1 MNKRVVTSL
10 LVVLAVALA
19 TFAATSAYFSS
30 NSSTTGSKFVV
41 GTLDLA
47 VGGTGGSSVEPFL
60 IDNIG
65 ETSVT
70 SGSKTWVVTN
80 KGTLTG
86 RLYFKLVNVSN
97 TENGCNTPELAVD
110 ASCDNPGTG
119 QGELGKQIA
128 IKVYLNDLMVAES
141 DLDEVNKNKITAAWS
156 NLTPVML
163 KAGETARV
171 KLEWLM
177 ANESY
182 GNEIQSD
189 SLGFDVDFSLVQVN

>member
-1 MNKRVVTSL
+1 MNKRVITSL

-30 NSSTTGSKFVV
+30 TSSTTGSKFVV

-47 VGGTGGSSVEPFL
+47 VGGAGGSTIEPFL

-65 ETSVT
+65 ETNVS

-80 KGTLTG
+80 KGSLTG
-86 RLYFKLVNVSN
+86 RLYFKLVNVN
-97 TENGCNTPELAVD
+97 NAENGCNTPEMVVD
-110 ASCDNPGTG
+110 TTCDNPGEG
-119 QGELGKQIA
+119 QGELGKQIRT
-128 IKVYLNDLMVAES
+128 KVYLNDLMVAES
-141 DLDEVNKNKITAAWS
+141 DLDEANKNRITNIWS
-156 NLTPVML
+156 SMTPVVL
-163 KAGETARV
+163 TAGETARV
-171 KLEWLM
+171 KLEWSM